1 MIPKISKERTAE
13 SKNKNREQVMKKE
26 RKQLYEIEDNNS
38 KTVAQT
44 IWEKLELCEI
54 NSFWRTT

>member
-44 IWEKLELCEI
+44 I
-54 NSFWRTT
+54 